1 MINVVVK
8 VLDIQ
13 KDGQIPLNKG
23 NTVEFQMQADC
34 RCPDLKIKHDYL
46 FMGRDKGGQFLLDNT
61 AHVKM
66 WSAGS
71 KILNKFHNQMTTN
84 GCV

>member
-1 MINVVVK
+1 
-8 VLDIQ
+8 
-13 KDGQIPLNKG
+13 
-23 NTVEFQMQADC
+23 
-34 RCPDLKIKHDYL
+34 
-46 FMGRDKGGQFLLDNT
+46 MGRDKGGQFLLDNT

-84 GCV
+84 GCVWYEH